1 MGQGRRRHRW
11 VEATVSLVVMTAG
24 VALLANVWLYREHSE
39 RAASRLVARF
49 VSSAAS
55 LQNSPSKLAS
65 PAPAASGNNPQPLS
79 CEGPAPS
86 APPLAGQ
93 ASMLVEIPSLGET
106 APVLPG
112 TNESVLSQAVGH
124 LDSTAWPDQGGTD
137 VLEAHD
143 VTFFRS
149 IGDLRD
155 GQQVDLVGRCKT
167 WIYQVSAH
175 LVARQG
181 EPIAATSPSSLVLV
195 TCWPTDALY
204 YTNQRYVVEASLV
217 STVATS
223 PVLLAS
229 TSAAPQVQPVLPDEL
244 KAAGLNA
251 TKVGIPLGR
260 LEFQGT
266 FSPGWL
272 KSARPLQASD
282 AATNLLEAAI
292 VAARAHNDAW
302 LQVIAPNLQPS
313 VLQPLGVPLKWVG
326 QVNVVLAGEGTQVT
340 GASMTA
346 AVNIAGRDATM
357 TLTTTV
363 GPAGMVISAFTLS

>member
-1 MGQGRRRHRW
+1 
-11 VEATVSLVVMTAG
+11 MTAG
-24 VALLANVWLYREHSE
+24 LALLANVWLYREHSE

-49 VSSAAS
+49 VGSSAS
-55 LQNSPSKLAS
+55 LQNPSSKLAS
-65 PAPAASGNNPQPLS
+65 PAPAASGNTAQPLS

-86 APPLAGQ
+86 SRPLEGQ

-112 TNESVLSQAVGH
+112 TNESVLSQAIGH
-124 LDSTAWPDQGGTD
+124 LDSSAWPDQGGTD

-143 VTFFRS
+143 VTFLRS
-149 IGDLRD
+149 IGDLKD

-167 WIYQVSAH
+167 WIYQVSTH
-175 LVARQG
+175 FIAREG
-181 EPIAATSPSSLVLV
+181 EPIIASAPSSVVLV

-204 YTNQRYVVEASLV
+204 YTNQRYVVEAALV
-217 STVATS
+217 SSVATS

-229 TSAAPQVQPVLPDEL
+229 TSAAPQVQPALPDEL
-244 KAAGLNA
+244 KGASLNA

-260 LEFQGT
+260 LEFKGS

-272 KSARPLQASD
+272 KSPRPLQASD
-282 AATNLLEAAI
+282 AATNLLEAAV
-292 VAARAHNDAW
+292 VATRAHNDAW
-302 LQVIAPNLQPS
+302 LQVIAPNLPPS
-313 VLQPLGVPLKWVG
+313 ELQTLGVPLKWTAP
-326 QVNVVLAGEGTQVT
+326 VNVVLFGEGTQVT

-346 AVNIAGRDATM
+346 SVNIAGRDATM

-363 GPAGMVISAFTLS
+363 GPTGMVISAFTLS